1 VTVPAQPR
9 YGRLNLPL
17 VQRWLSMAPPQD
29 GPFLAVNLMRY
40 RPLAQYADGRPTT
53 LTGREADDLYT
64 PLGPLAAV
72 GGRIVL
78 AADVLEQ
85 PAGKP
90 GFHRVAIV
98 RYPTRSSF
106 VEMERREDFQEL
118 HVHKD
123 AGMEF
128 TLILAAEPPAVAP
141 GLGRDGGVLVLRL
154 RRLAQG
160 SPTPEEPAGLHV
172 LLRMPAEGVIV
183 GDERRWDEARV
194 ELLQEGTPV
203 ASPPGAV
210 EEEIVMTLGVLL
222 DDLAAAAG
230 PPPAP

>member
-1 VTVPAQPR
+1 MS
-9 YGRLNLPL
+9 L
-17 VQRWLSMAPPQD
+17 VQRWLSLAPTQD
-29 GPFLAVNLMRY
+29 GAFLAVNLMRY

-85 PAGKP
+85 PAGEP

-128 TLILAAEPPAVAP
+128 TIILAAEPPAVAP
-141 GLGRDGGVLVLRL
+141 EPVRDGGALVLRL
-154 RRLAQG
+154 RRLAQD
-160 SPTPEEPAGLHV
+160 SPPPEDPAGLRA

-183 GDERRWDEARV
+183 GDERCWDEARV
-194 ELLQEGTPV
+194 ELVQEGTPL

-222 DDLAAAAG
+222 EDLAAAAG
-230 PPPAP
+230 PPPA